1 MSGLDDY
8 MLPCLNKT
16 LFGVECPGCG
26 MQRSLALVVHG
37 QFSAAYH
44 MYPAIYTLFILALFL
59 LFNLFVKFKH
69 DYKIKMG
76 LIILNVIIV
85 VVSYVFKI
93 THLN

>member
-26 MQRSLALVVHG
+26 MQRSLALIIHG
-37 QFSAAYH
+37 EFIAAFKI
-44 MYPAIYTLFILALFL
+44 YPAIFTIFILALFL
-59 LFNLFVKFKH
+59 IVNFFFKFKH

-76 LIILNVIIV
+76 LVILNVIIIII
-85 VVSYVFKI
+85 SYLIKI
-93 THLN
+93 TH